1 MFQLQKEG
9 KEVKNINP
17 IRIEDGIH
25 TIEISQKT
33 GGYHYIK
40 NVVAPLFD
48 YAHHTNDENL
58 IHVLKSDKVKLNEL
72 FEVNYNFKDGINMR
86 INKSDIQE
94 FNYIKYI
101 INPSSLSNNCFE
113 PENLYIPVRDNRIID
128 NTLAGVIND
137 FNYLGATY
145 DKDWHFSYDR
155 LSLSRIDL
163 TRNIYFD
170 IDVNLCE
177 LIRLFKK
184 SYRKSNFLPVSFGDE
199 RDKHSFRI
207 KSQDDSQSLSVYD
220 KIYEIKNHHKNSDVK
235 YDSMNI
241 LRVEISLKRSEF
253 IRMLKETCSV
263 DELSMMSFDEMIYK
277 VYFLRNRV
285 FRKYLSLVFR
295 CSGKHYPFDVAQ
307 RIIRKE
313 IDSSVDVER
322 MIYFMNKVSNS
333 VTYHIAMEKTMRHFN
348 ISQNVFFRIERL
360 FDKINVN
367 PICFV
372 KNSDSKS
379 MESFYKM
386 MFNQKYYSRYT
397 GEFFTSLNNKLKL
410 ISSEM

>member
-1 MFQLQKEG
+1 M
-9 KEVKNINP
+9 KNITP
-17 IRIEDGIH
+17 LRIEDGIH

-40 NVVAPLFD
+40 GVVAPLFD
-48 YAHHTNDENL
+48 YAHQTNNENL
-58 IHVLKSDKVKLNEL
+58 IHVLKSDKTKLNEL
-72 FEVNYNFKDGINMR
+72 FEVNYNFKDGITMR

-94 FNYIKYI
+94 FNFIKYI
-101 INPSSLSNNCFE
+101 INPSSLSNNCFV
-113 PENLYIPVRDNRIID
+113 PENLYIPVRDQRLIN
-128 NTLAGVIND
+128 NTLTDVINCFNDLGVIYGKN
-137 FNYLGATY
+137 
-145 DKDWHFSYDR
+145 WRFSFDR

-170 IDVNLCE
+170 SDVNLCE

-184 SYRKSNFLPVSFGDE
+184 SYRKSNFLPVTFGDE

-207 KSQDDSQSLSVYD
+207 KSQDDSQSVSVYD
-220 KIYEIKNHHKNSDVK
+220 KIYEIKNHRNNQDPK
-235 YDSMNI
+235 YDRLNI
-241 LRVEISLKRSEF
+241 LRIEVSLQRSEF
-253 IRMLKETCSV
+253 IRLLKETNTME
-263 DELSMMSFDEMIYK
+263 ELFNMSFDEMLYR
-277 VYFLRNRV
+277 VYFLRYRI
-285 FRKYLSLVFR
+285 FRKYMNNIFR
-295 CSGKHYPFDVAQ
+295 CSGKHYPFDIAE

-313 IDSSVDVER
+313 IDSTVDIER

-333 VTYHIAMEKTMRHFN
+333 FTYSTAMEKTMRHYN

-386 MFNQKYYSRYT
+386 MFDQRYYSRYT
-397 GEFFTSLNNKLKL
+397 GEFFTSLNDKMKL
-410 ISSEM
+410 ICSDM

>member
-40 NVVAPLFD
+40 NVVASLFD

-58 IHVLKSDKVKLNEL
+58 IHVLKSDKAKLNEL

-101 INPSSLSNNCFE
+101 INPSSLSNNYFE

-128 NTLAGVIND
+128 NMLAGVIND

-241 LRVEISLKRSEF
+241 LRVEISLKRSEY
-253 IRMLKETCSV
+253 IRML
-263 DELSMMSFDEMIYK
+263 
-277 VYFLRNRV
+277 
-285 FRKYLSLVFR
+285 
-295 CSGKHYPFDVAQ
+295 
-307 RIIRKE
+307 
-313 IDSSVDVER
+313 
-322 MIYFMNKVSNS
+322 
-333 VTYHIAMEKTMRHFN
+333 
-348 ISQNVFFRIERL
+348 
-360 FDKINVN
+360 
-367 PICFV
+367 
-372 KNSDSKS
+372 
-379 MESFYKM
+379 
-386 MFNQKYYSRYT
+386 
-397 GEFFTSLNNKLKL
+397 
-410 ISSEM
+410 